1 MHYRNNTVCPNI
13 GAMKVS
19 DLARKLDA
27 ETLVNAKRVVAS
39 GEFDMSKLEIVEPS
53 TSDE

>member
-1 MHYRNNTVCPNI
+1 MHYRNDTICPNI
-13 GAMKVS
+13 GSMRVS
-19 DLARKLDA
+19 DVARRLDS
-27 ETLVNAKRVVAS
+27 ETLANAKRIVES